1 MDAVLLLPM
10 PEDVAEESD
19 AFFFVL
25 WLALLFMH
33 VQEHFASYIQV
44 HFALNNISSTECTQ
58 FSKRCRALVKN
69 KLFNFIFYCL
79 WHLSVGCL
87 HNQNDGVVHSVLDRR
102 SKGCP

>member
-33 VQEHFASYIQV
+33 VQEHFASYIQWG
-44 HFALNNISSTECTQ
+44 ACTI
-58 FSKRCRALVKN
+58 KMMVW
-69 KLFNFIFYCL
+69 FI
-79 WHLSVGCL
+79 LSLIAETKV
-87 HNQNDGVVHSVLDRR
+87 VLDIFCTRPQWPAEQPDALLFWATSTIQKKTKRR
-102 SKGCP
+102 K